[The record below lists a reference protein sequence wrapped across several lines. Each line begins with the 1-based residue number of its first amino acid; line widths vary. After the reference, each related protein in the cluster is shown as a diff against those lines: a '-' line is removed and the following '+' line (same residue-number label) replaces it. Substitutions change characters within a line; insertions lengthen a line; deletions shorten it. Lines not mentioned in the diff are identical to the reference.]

1 MQIETQNMLVTTS
14 SSISFPAA
22 KEVKIEDVKG
32 IAQSFLRLHL
42 LLLALSPSFWQIA
55 VAQQTAVG
63 NRIVVLFD
71 TNTLTPWKRS
81 FSEGLEDY
89 LGSTR
94 SDFPSIRVTYE
105 FLGVNDFPENDLPD
119 VLVEMLE
126 YEQQVDPASVVISTL
141 SPTATRLYSFGDELY
156 AGVSKIYTLPNSELA
171 IRAQTM
177 QLEDIW
183 FLIGTGEV
191 VVEKM
196 LTAIPELLPQTQH
209 LYLVSGAGEAELGFR
224 ETIATTLS
232 GLARI
237 VEPVYLVGLPIS
249 ELLLRVANLPEN
261 SVIYMLGYSED
272 NDGVSLSPSYVVRLL
287 VESANAPIFALYSSL
302 FVEGVVGGNFTDAS
316 QTGRLAAEITI
327 ELLSGQQP
335 ASFMTIPTIYRFDYN
350 QLQRWGIDE
359 GLLPP
364 GSIIENQQFSFI
376 ELYARQILLL
386 STVLGLLLFFVIFLK
401 RQATDLSRQKT
412 LFESV
417 IDSIP
422 DAIVITDLDGRIFAT
437 NDGAK
442 NVFGFGHDELIGM
455 RTRDLIDPVAL
466 TPGRSGEIIAIIENS
481 IEPQLV
487 PYKKKNGD
495 SFPGETIATR
505 ITSSSG
511 KILGYFALVRDV
523 SMRLKREEEQRQGQ
537 KMEALGNLV
546 GGISHDFNNVL
557 GVISGYAELSLLDE
571 DRVASKTNLEK
582 ILEAIDRAKSLVAQI
597 MSYSR
602 DNSSEQKPTDLAVLL
617 EETMKL
623 LAVSIP
629 KDIDIAL
636 ELDQASQPVM
646 GSQVQIQQIVMNL
659 ATNAAQAMQSTG
671 GALTIALQRE
681 VIDAEMILSHGVLA
695 PGNYSVLAVTDNGPG
710 MSTELASKAFEPF
723 FTTKKQG
730 EGSGMGLAIV
740 YKLARAHGAIID
752 MQTLPGKGTR
762 ILVYFEEL
770 TDNITTESAKQ
781 EKLPV
786 VRGRGERILL
796 VDDEENLLDSTQ
808 QLLSGIGYH
817 VEAFSDPLGAL
828 EAFRQTPEE
837 FDLLVT
843 DENMPKLTGI
853 QLVKAVR
860 KLRPHFPAIICTGY
874 SEVLSP
880 DEVEQMALDAVV
892 RKPYTLGE
900 ISRAIGDALRI
911 VGGD

>member
-1 MQIETQNMLVTTS
+1 MSDTGI
-14 SSISFPAA
+14 F
-22 KEVKIEDVKG
+22 KG
-32 IAQSFLRLHL
+32 MPLAVWL
-42 LLLALSPSFWQIA
+42 LLLPFLVLGLAFSTTTTAQA
-55 VAQQTAVG
+55 VITDSK
-63 NRIVVLFD
+63 VVILFD
-71 TNTLTPWKRS
+71 TNTFSPWKRS
-81 FSEGLEDY
+81 FSEGLNYSLSNNQNEF
-89 LGSTR
+89 SN
-94 SDFPSIRVTYE
+94 IRIAFE
-105 FLGVNDFPENDLPD
+105 FLGLHYFPIDVRPD
-119 VLVEMLE
+119 SLIEMLK
-126 YEQQVDPASVVISTL
+126 YKQRVDPAAIIVAVL
-141 SPTATRLYSFGDELY
+141 PPTADFLFSYGDELY
-156 AGVSKIYTLPNSELA
+156 SDVPIIYVWSSPEIADRLISQQPRDNSVFIYATEEARVKTLAVIP
-171 IRAQTM
+171 
-177 QLEDIW
+177 
-183 FLIGTGEV
+183 
-191 VVEKM
+191 M
-196 LTAIPELLPQTQH
+196 LLPELKQ
-209 LYLVSGAGEAELGFR
+209 LYVVSGSSEIDLLGLEGIKSFLNAL
-224 ETIATTLS
+224 ES
-232 GLARI
+232 N
-237 VEPVYLVGLPIS
+237 VEVSYFTGLPID
-249 ELLLRVANLPEN
+249 ELYSTVANLPEN
-261 SVIYMLGYSED
+261 SAIFMS
-272 NDGVSLSPSYVVRLL
+272 SYLMDRNG
-287 VESANAPIFALYSSL
+287 VESRTTDVVPGLTERANAPVFVSTDSIFL
-302 FVEGVVGGNFTDAS
+302 EGVLGGNVSNTELLGTQVAEIAHSLLVDRSIGTIFDS
-316 QTGRLAAEITI
+316 QTTD
-327 ELLSGQQP
+327 
-335 ASFMTIPTIYRFDYN
+335 YRFN
-350 QLQRWGIDE
+350 QLQLQRWGIDE
-359 GLLPP
+359 DLLPP

-376 ELYARQILLL
+376 ELYTRQILLL

-786 VRGRGERILL
+786 VRGSGERILL

-817 VEAFSDPLGAL
+817 VEAFSDPRGAL